1 MISTTSSTPR
11 YSLDWRGLTPQEQT
25 RSKTATTK
33 SADSEVAE
41 TPSYRELAAKYE
53 KQSKELATLKAGSVA
68 SLPSTMP
75 TTAGALDRNNLVAS
89 LLEGG
94 RNGVGG
100 SAPFAVGGGSG
111 WPTQGWPMA
120 GMPQGGAVDSS
131 IPTGLVLSPGSFL
144 A

>member
-1 MISTTSSTPR
+1 MISTTSSR
-11 YSLDWRGLTPQEQT
+11 LGYSLGWTGLTPQEQT
-25 RSKTATTK
+25 RSKTATTEP
-33 SADSEVAE
+33 ADSEVAE

-75 TTAGALDRNNLVAS
+75 TTQGALDPTLLAS
-89 LLEGG
+89 LLA
-94 RNGVGG
+94 RSPNGVGG
-100 SAPFAVGGGSG
+100 SAPFPVGGGSG